1 MRVVIIGG
9 SGHVG
14 TYLVPRLVEAGLE
27 VVAVSRGRS
36 EPYQPCPRYAVAV
49 QRLKIHPRV
58 DVGERAI
65 QGDAHLQPHRNRHA
79 AREGARLGNQPLVAA
94 RRARAAQEQRGA
106 RDRRA
111 ADMRFRQGLPPQFG
125 PAAIVRLFQAT

>member
-1 MRVVIIGG
+1 MKPVSDGI
-9 SGHVG
+9 
-14 TYLVPRLVEAGLE
+14 PRTTSLKGQ
-27 VVAVSRGRS
+27 RG
-36 EPYQPCPRYAVAV
+36 AVAV
-49 QRLKIHPRV
+49 
-58 DVGERAI
+58 EMAI
-65 QGDAHLQPHRNRHA
+65 VLPLFAILLLGAFEFGDIARTHQVLQNA